1 VADDAPAT
9 GRSFADAHD
18 RLRNVPVSPARL
30 EARRLAAAG
39 REVIER
45 LVATTA
51 PEEELRRAADLL
63 EEASA
68 LLAGWPQGRLYEG
81 FAESAN
87 AGDAHAFFDHS
98 PLQGAANPLA
108 PPLQLEVVDGEV
120 HGRARFGSAYEGP
133 PSSVHGGYVAAAFDE
148 VLGLAQSLGGS
159 PGMTGTLTIR
169 YRKPTPLHTDLR
181 FVARLDRQDGRK
193 IYCSGEIYAGELLC
207 AEAEGIFISVDIG
220 RMAEL
225 MARRREAEGRT
236 G

>member
-1 VADDAPAT
+1 MTDEATAT
-9 GRSFADAHD
+9 GRNFDEVRQ
-18 RLRNVPVSPARL
+18 RLRQVPVSGPRR
-30 EARRLAAAG
+30 EMRRLAAAA

-51 PEEELRRAADLL
+51 PEEPLRRAADRL
-63 EEASA
+63 EEASGE
-68 LLAGWPQGRLYEG
+68 LAGWPQGRIYEG

-87 AGDAHAFFDHS
+87 AGDPHAFFDHS

-108 PPLQLEVVDGEV
+108 PPLRLEVLDGEV
-120 HGRARFGSAYEGP
+120 HGEVHFGSAYEGP

-148 VLGLAQSLGGS
+148 VLGMAQSLGGS

-181 FVARLDRQDGRK
+181 FVARLDRQEGRK
-193 IYCSGEIYAGELLC
+193 IFCSGELYAGEALC

-225 MARRREAEGRT
+225 MAKRDEAGAEA
-236 G
+236 

>member
-1 VADDAPAT
+1 VADEATTT
-9 GRSFADAHD
+9 GRDVAEVRR
-18 RLRNVPVSPARL
+18 RLREGPVSPARQ
-30 EARRLAAAG
+30 EMRRLAAAG
-39 REVIER
+39 RQVIER

-51 PEEELRRAADLL
+51 PEDALKQAADLL
-63 EEASA
+63 EEASV

-120 HGRARFGSAYEGP
+120 HGRVRFGSAYEGP

-181 FVARLDRQDGRK
+181 FVARLDRQEGRK
-193 IYCSGEIYAGELLC
+193 IFCSGELYAGDLLC

-225 MARRREAEGRT
+225 MARRREREG
-236 G
+236 